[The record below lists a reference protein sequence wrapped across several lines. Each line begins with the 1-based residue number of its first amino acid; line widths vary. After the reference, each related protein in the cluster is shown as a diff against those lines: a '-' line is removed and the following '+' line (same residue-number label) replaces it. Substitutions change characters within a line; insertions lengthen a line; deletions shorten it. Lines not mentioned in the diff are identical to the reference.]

1 VGNVCSLL
9 NDPSGS
15 VKRNDVLT
23 NHTPD
28 THYSTQGIRKNKAGY
43 NLSPGGEVNAAG
55 T

>member
-1 VGNVCSLL
+1 MVDVSSLL

-28 THYSTQGIRKNKAGY
+28 THYSTPGRRENKAEY
-43 NLSPGGEVNAAG
+43 NLSPGGGVKAAG
-55 T
+55 V

>member
-1 VGNVCSLL
+1 MVNVCSLL

-28 THYSTQGIRKNKAGY
+28 THCSIPGRRENNAGY
-43 NLSPGGEVNAAG
+43 KLSPGEGVKAVGA
-55 T
+55 